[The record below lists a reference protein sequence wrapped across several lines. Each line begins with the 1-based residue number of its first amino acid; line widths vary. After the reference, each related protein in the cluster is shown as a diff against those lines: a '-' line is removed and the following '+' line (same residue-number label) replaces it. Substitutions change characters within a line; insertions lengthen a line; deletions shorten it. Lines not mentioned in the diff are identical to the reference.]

1 MCRVVC
7 KVSREGIKITRK
19 IFLKFLFMR
28 SVGFFSQAYLV
39 FLMKE
44 SKKRR

>member
-1 MCRVVC
+1 MCWVAC

-19 IFLKFLFMR
+19 IFLKFLIRR

-44 SKKRR
+44 SK